1 MDQFI
6 DKTISGKEPAVKT
19 GNSVPRDAVNLGF
32 FSSSEISPK
41 NNIAVVDLSG
51 LIPENLNDRE
61 SSSKLMYANELG
73 ILEDEYG
80 NPYIS
85 SEDVIVSDIFLSENT
100 YSTTYNIDNVKNSP
114 YAKGYYVSRYF
125 TLLNSMAYIDSNIDY
140 FIDQKFIPSSIKIV
154 DDNGDLYSDPV
165 TGRLKYRISLE
176 SFVTEF
182 NYNQNEIPH
191 KIIVYIEDADPVS
204 LRLIYD
210 KVEVDTKGIWSKQ
223 ILKHSETINAL
234 PIFQRVQEES
244 EVIDNSNSSQKIYSL
259 KRATKNSIIKNN
271 RSFQED
277 NYIFVNKKA
286 LSDNRIFE
294 IFNWR
299 IVAKIKS
306 SVDFS
311 TLAGS
316 LDSQSDTIKTN
327 TVNVGVLYSSNFG
340 KDYSQISTFCLA
352 NLESSVFNMSN
363 YIFSNP
369 KKAVQDKSSADYWL
383 VDIDNLTEEEIRS
396 YDFLV
401 CDLHW
406 NLTESQSNKINSFVD
421 NAGTILIDTMN
432 APPNSLLNLN
442 SAFTVSEPDYSITS
456 ITPSTFSYNSNS
468 LYLRSIKN
476 NAFDITASEFIT
488 NAGIFGYARNPSGSY
503 KRYKYFTNPDLE
515 SILSTSSKKIFAALR
530 KTNTTDRLIS
540 GNIILSTTGFL
551 KYCNDVYEGSS
562 LIPISNSGPTNI
574 SRPISN
580 VISNLIEGPYK
591 ILYNCLSVALNDRT
605 ESTRIRQ
612 DVRSSVHVFIG
623 DWNTNWIINENALF
637 EDEKDKYYKNT
648 IVNSSQKFV
657 REIMQPAKI
666 EYIKEASKLSSV
678 INSIF
683 YDQNQDKIDLYLE
696 FTNENV
702 LWTNTS
708 SVTDDEKSILSSSY
722 NLLKVLNKNI
732 TCDVYADKIS
742 PKFSIPS
749 SLGPHVVKD
758 KYVAS
763 KGENLFGILS
773 LSEVSTPKNYPFNFN
788 LSHSVVSSSDYPK
801 SVDGQIEVTV
811 KAKFTQSNTF
821 SIKTEDARNE
831 ETSSTSTTIT
841 PGVPC
846 SYPVDQFQSSQ
857 SGSYR
862 FNASSQ
868 LDVSDIYNAFAY
880 TYDIDEGNTWDEY
893 FAGKGSA
900 DYIRYIQATITLAG
914 FSTSIDGIFGA
925 DTTKKLKS
933 FQANKNIKQDGIVD
947 SQTKNYL
954 ANVWKEASQAN
965 IDKYKKN
972 HKTIS
977 KYVDAA
983 LTSTNV
989 VNGLSS
995 GSGVRLINYSGIS
1008 DAKRDPDH
1016 LQVWVGFRLPSGDGI
1031 KNVKSITIGTGDFGT
1046 KVSSP
1051 SYKGFEVLQVNIS
1064 DNVDFSTSSRSYAQP
1079 YNGKNGTTIIQLGDN
1094 PAYKGKYVS
1103 VLLRGS
1109 SLGGSFGATAEGIY
1123 ISTIFCTCTNSD
1135 TSTSTTTTTT
1145 IKHPAKYEDFTKFKE
1160 VEADVTL
1167 VIPKTKVSF
1176 DESVDLINSANLI
1189 RYGKITGIY
1198 LWALGG
1204 EDFTDSKLEYSNLN
1218 VPLTSS
1224 SYVPSQSRPNEKVDL
1239 TNPKANS
1246 IQIQSASV
1254 INNSV
1259 KQSGTNITVPNSLLF
1274 ISISNNEITSSCNIS
1289 LYNTAKTYYTSKNI
1303 TNYWITNPQK
1313 SYIREGK
1320 NSFNYFDGVVLICDI
1335 NGNPYGINLSSISTQ
1350 VNDDIDISYSD
1361 ITIKNTLPDQ
1371 GGVHYGFYDNVNKQF
1386 LGKSISYT
1394 KYQQIGPLNVFI
1406 GIYSFDYDGNINTLV
1421 DYSGARTGD
1430 TFSPVSVP
1438 IKMAYPIYNVS
1449 MKSQNK
1455 IQVLEIPA
1463 DLDKK
1468 EPWPIYVS
1476 SGSFTKN
1483 VRLSMVR
1490 PKGWMAKYNNQTLT
1504 AKYDTSN
1511 LNGISSSKVFGK
1523 GYYDVIDETPIV
1535 NNTRSITLRRKGVVT
1550 VHESSYDLVRF
1561 ASSFRQILKV
1571 YTREDIN
1578 SAWEQVPYSYIK
1590 DINSKTGII
1599 EFLSPI
1605 ISSNPMLT
1613 KVDYTIKLIGTGV
1626 LQSQGVEIPTNPFLN
1641 KESVKVNKPLYIYLK
1656 PKLVYK
1662 DSRTSSDGDYSIQVV
1677 EKVLVEEYYEDSVVN
1692 FTYNNNI
1699 FNSNDI
1705 SEYDP
1710 FALLIGIVYV
1720 INTFDDNNFNFKDL
1734 RIKGGGITA
1743 NAFTNDVI
1751 DSINESSSYW
1761 DVYPALGE
1769 AYPKAGYVIIKIP
1782 SLVRKNFINP
1792 DEVYD
1797 IVKRN
1802 ITAGVVFELQDMEGN
1817 DWSGSVTLF
1826 T

>member
-831 ETSSTSTTIT
+831 ETSSTTTTTT

-846 SYPVDQFQSSQ
+846 SYPVNEFQSSQ

-868 LDVSDIYNAFAY
+868 LNVSDVYNAFAY

-947 SQTKNYL
+947 SQTKM
-954 ANVWKEASQAN
+954 
-965 IDKYKKN
+965 
-972 HKTIS
+972 
-977 KYVDAA
+977 
-983 LTSTNV
+983 
-989 VNGLSS
+989 
-995 GSGVRLINYSGIS
+995 
-1008 DAKRDPDH
+1008 
-1016 LQVWVGFRLPSGDGI
+1016 
-1031 KNVKSITIGTGDFGT
+1031 
-1046 KVSSP
+1046 
-1051 SYKGFEVLQVNIS
+1051 
-1064 DNVDFSTSSRSYAQP
+1064 
-1079 YNGKNGTTIIQLGDN
+1079 
-1094 PAYKGKYVS
+1094 
-1103 VLLRGS
+1103 
-1109 SLGGSFGATAEGIY
+1109 
-1123 ISTIFCTCTNSD
+1123 
-1135 TSTSTTTTTT
+1135 
-1145 IKHPAKYEDFTKFKE
+1145 
-1160 VEADVTL
+1160 
-1167 VIPKTKVSF
+1167 
-1176 DESVDLINSANLI
+1176 
-1189 RYGKITGIY
+1189 YG
-1198 LWALGG
+1198 
-1204 EDFTDSKLEYSNLN
+1204 
-1218 VPLTSS
+1218 
-1224 SYVPSQSRPNEKVDL
+1224 
-1239 TNPKANS
+1239 
-1246 IQIQSASV
+1246 
-1254 INNSV
+1254 
-1259 KQSGTNITVPNSLLF
+1259 
-1274 ISISNNEITSSCNIS
+1274 
-1289 LYNTAKTYYTSKNI
+1289 
-1303 TNYWITNPQK
+1303 
-1313 SYIREGK
+1313 
-1320 NSFNYFDGVVLICDI
+1320 
-1335 NGNPYGINLSSISTQ
+1335 
-1350 VNDDIDISYSD
+1350 
-1361 ITIKNTLPDQ
+1361 
-1371 GGVHYGFYDNVNKQF
+1371 
-1386 LGKSISYT
+1386 
-1394 KYQQIGPLNVFI
+1394 
-1406 GIYSFDYDGNINTLV
+1406 
-1421 DYSGARTGD
+1421 
-1430 TFSPVSVP
+1430 
-1438 IKMAYPIYNVS
+1438 
-1449 MKSQNK
+1449 
-1455 IQVLEIPA
+1455 
-1463 DLDKK
+1463 
-1468 EPWPIYVS
+1468 
-1476 SGSFTKN
+1476 
-1483 VRLSMVR
+1483 
-1490 PKGWMAKYNNQTLT
+1490 
-1504 AKYDTSN
+1504 
-1511 LNGISSSKVFGK
+1511 
-1523 GYYDVIDETPIV
+1523 
-1535 NNTRSITLRRKGVVT
+1535 RK
-1550 VHESSYDLVRF
+1550 LVR
-1561 ASSFRQILKV
+1561 QI
-1571 YTREDIN
+1571 
-1578 SAWEQVPYSYIK
+1578 
-1590 DINSKTGII
+1590 
-1599 EFLSPI
+1599 
-1605 ISSNPMLT
+1605 
-1613 KVDYTIKLIGTGV
+1613 
-1626 LQSQGVEIPTNPFLN
+1626 
-1641 KESVKVNKPLYIYLK
+1641 
-1656 PKLVYK
+1656 
-1662 DSRTSSDGDYSIQVV
+1662 
-1677 EKVLVEEYYEDSVVN
+1677 
-1692 FTYNNNI
+1692 
-1699 FNSNDI
+1699 
-1705 SEYDP
+1705 
-1710 FALLIGIVYV
+1710 
-1720 INTFDDNNFNFKDL
+1720 
-1734 RIKGGGITA
+1734 
-1743 NAFTNDVI
+1743 
-1751 DSINESSSYW
+1751 
-1761 DVYPALGE
+1761 
-1769 AYPKAGYVIIKIP
+1769 
-1782 SLVRKNFINP
+1782 
-1792 DEVYD
+1792 
-1797 IVKRN
+1797 
-1802 ITAGVVFELQDMEGN
+1802 
-1817 DWSGSVTLF
+1817 
-1826 T
+1826 